1 MIFAYDKGW
10 ISAMKTA
17 VVFRHVPF
25 EDLDSLS
32 ETLLAKG
39 YRWRCIDTPVQSLA
53 SFDALKDDLLI
64 VLGGPVGVYE
74 QHLYPFLETELR
86 IIRERLAAK
95 KPVLGICLGAQMIAT
110 ALGARVSAMGKK
122 EIGYAP
128 ITLRTGAPAYF
139 APLDNLPVLHW
150 HGDQFEIP
158 QSAILLASSDVCE
171 NQAFSVDNYAL
182 GFQFHLEVT
191 ASALESWLVGHAS
204 ELSQA
209 GIDPRTLREE
219 ATRYSAKLS
228 SAARQVVGHW
238 LDQLPVTP

>member
-1 MIFAYDKGW
+1 
-10 ISAMKTA
+10 MKTA

-86 IIRERLAAK
+86 IIRERLLAG
-95 KPVLGICLGAQMIAT
+95 KPVLGICLGAQMMAT
-110 ALGARVSAMGKK
+110 AMGARVASMGLK
-122 EIGYAP
+122 EIGYGPVTVSAQ
-128 ITLRTGAPAYF
+128 APAYF
-139 APLDNLPVLHW
+139 AALDNLPVLHW
-150 HGDQFEIP
+150 HGDRFELP
-158 QSAILLASSDVCE
+158 QDAILLASSDQCD
-171 NQAFSVDNYAL
+171 NQAFRIGTYAL
-182 GFQFHLEVT
+182 AFQFHLEVT
-191 ASALESWLVGHAS
+191 AAALESWLVGHAC
-204 ELSQA
+204 ELHQA
-209 GIDPRTLREE
+209 GIDPRTLRED
-219 ATRYSAKLS
+219 ATRYSASLS

-238 LDQLPVTP
+238 LDELPVT